1 MCAES
6 SSCPSA
12 IGDETACEM
21 ITLRPHR
28 CWPRTLKSLL
38 RAVALAAIAVA
49 AAASAAEPAPLPA
62 RGICAHRGGGATHPE
77 NTLPALREAVRL
89 GAHMVEFDLAITR
102 DGTLVLMHDATVD
115 RTTDGK
121 GKVVDLTL
129 AEIKQLDA
137 GVKTAARFAG
147 TRVPTFAEA
156 LAILPR
162 NIWINV
168 DFKADARFAGKS
180 AAVARQVAQILSA
193 EGRVAQSL
201 FAGRGDDVKAVR
213 AEVPALRICSMERK
227 PDPADY
233 VQAAIAQRAGF
244 IQLRDCA
251 KDARLPQWIAALK
264 AAGIRI
270 NYFYTNDPA
279 EAARLL
285 GLGVDFVLADAV
297 EAVLSRQRDLVP
309 LVPLWR

>member
-1 MCAES
+1 MPIAR
-6 SSCPSA
+6 SA
-12 IGDETACEM
+12 
-21 ITLRPHR
+21 
-28 CWPRTLKSLL
+28 PRRSLVWAL
-38 RAVALAAIAVA
+38 LWLALALVA
-49 AAASAAEPAPLPA
+49 PTIAAEPVALPA

-77 NTLPALREAVRL
+77 NTLPALQEAVRL
-89 GAHMVEFDLAITR
+89 GAHMVEFDLALTR

-121 GKVVDLTL
+121 GRVIDLTL
-129 AEIKQLDA
+129 AELKRLDA
-137 GVKTAARFAG
+137 GAKTAARFAG
-147 TRVPTFAEA
+147 TRVPTFVEA
-156 LAILPR
+156 LAVLPR
-162 NIWINV
+162 NIWINI
-168 DFKADARFAGKS
+168 DFKADARFGS
-180 AAVARQVAQILSA
+180 QPAVAARQVAQLLLA

-201 FAGRGDDVKAVR
+201 CAGRGATVPAVR
-213 AEVPALRICSMERK
+213 AVAPALRICSMERK

-233 VQAAIAQRAGF
+233 VQAAIAQGAAF

-251 KDARLPQWIAALK
+251 RDARLPQWIAALK

-297 EAVLSRQRDLVP
+297 EPVLSRQRDLVP